1 MYIRKIMFLYCIYC
15 CYILL
20 LDSYMEATIC
30 RKKDSACMCI
40 ESRAEDFLHSPDNFC
55 TLLPMAIVAIP
66 ILLKF
71 SIKTMNY
78 TFKDKSQTVL
88 LFWFYLEVKCFTLA
102 YKLVKKLLLKMINLQ
117 QKTRTISNKSVQS
130 LSTFANNN

>member
-1 MYIRKIMFLYCIYC
+1 MFLYCIYC

-30 RKKDSACMCI
+30 RKKDSACI
-40 ESRAEDFLHSPDNFC
+40 SVLSPEAEDFLHSPDNFC
-55 TLLPMAIVAIP
+55 ALLPIVAIP

-78 TFKDKSQTVL
+78 IQ
-88 LFWFYLEVKCFTLA
+88 
-102 YKLVKKLLLKMINLQ
+102 
-117 QKTRTISNKSVQS
+117 R
-130 LSTFANNN
+130 